1 MSDAIFIV
9 GYYRSGTS
17 ALSGA
22 LQRLGVKFFNEADP
36 NEHNPLGF
44 YEIPELIEFDVDLFN
59 RLGVEWTD
67 VRGLPTGWADRADL
81 APFLSRLDAILR
93 RRFTAADPVAYPVA
107 NPVWGLKHPHLC
119 RTLPLYERA
128 ALQAG
133 HNPHVVHIFRD
144 PWTAASSQQHK
155 NGLTR
160 AHALLLW
167 MSYVTSGERQ
177 ARHLSRSWL
186 TYHDLLANPAGQLN
200 RIEQDTGIALSHLV
214 PNGMADGAAYLT
226 SQLNR
231 SEPSPQEDLARP
243 LRDLVTRTWD
253 AILAR
258 NFMPAVWDG
267 FAEETA
273 DMVGFLTEIGA
284 SRGRVIPS
292 FGGPVAAVANAPPS
306 TIASLR
312 PAERLDE
319 GGEARLL
326 ALRAATP
333 DLPRL
338 AIIIAAPAGRAA
350 AVTETLESLR
360 GQWQLPASV
369 KIIATEA
376 LAIPGYTTLTSPPAP
391 GDLSRQLCAEL
402 NHAAATADYVAV
414 LNAGDT
420 LAADAILRFALTAA
434 TTPAGLIYCDEIVP
448 RDGGPWVRQKPA
460 WDITRLRQS
469 AYLGDWVWYRANTLL
484 ALGGFDAARAGAE
497 EYDYQLRL
505 AETGAQVLRLPEALF
520 TRSAQSCRDSI
531 PAADFCARAAE
542 AVTAHL
548 TRAGI
553 PATVQNRQHL
563 GLFHHLRLAP
573 DPGTSVILLVDGT
586 EVAALD
592 HWLTTLLSGP
602 ALSGPII
609 LAGTVLNPAMTSYLT
624 AVTQQ
629 TAALEGKV
637 LAVPPTAT
645 LTPAQ
650 ALAQAAALAVT
661 PYTAIIDARAHPATP
676 HWAEALRTR
685 LIDPGIA
692 LVAARTLVPL
702 SGNPKQFTVQGPIVI
717 GADTRLGAGHMSDDP
732 GPGGWLMVD
741 QEASAAAPPAIM
753 VRTAAL
759 AACTFPSLTGDALW
773 IDLCAQLR
781 AQGGR
786 IAWTPDVSFIIPA
799 ETICPDTQFA
809 FRQGTPAARALPWS
823 DPYHHP
829 ALSLHGD
836 LLVSEQRLGLVRS
849 QPADPISLL
858 VSGPPVAGEAILN
871 AARALRRTG
880 ALEADWAPEPLTA
893 ADLGRRAPSA
903 WLRVNPLTA
912 ALPGS
917 PAYSAVF
924 TNPPPPSAKPAIA
937 VATRLFATSP
947 GLVKQLRQF
956 TAPGQSVT
964 LWRPTLSPH
973 IWEDLKIGTGLNTR
987 PRVLWV
993 DEGIAPPW
1001 FTGLIN
1007 STLEIASWI
1016 VVERPGSTYS
1026 GAVARISPQP
1036 SEFAWAQA
1044 MAELAPQILVRPAGH
1059 DTSADHYKTLIA
1071 AAAGCHLLIDDRLDT
1086 PATLGAI
1093 QLTNRADTWKTAL
1106 TTAIHDLTAT
1116 LAHGA
1121 RARAAA
1127 LALPATESAP
1137 PPWTTLDHPALRSA
1151 AE

>member
-1 MSDAIFIV
+1 VSDAIFIV

-448 RDGGPWVRQKPA
+448 RDGGPWVRQKP
-460 WDITRLRQS
+460 TPC
-469 AYLGDWVWYRANTLL
+469 
-484 ALGGFDAARAGAE
+484 
-497 EYDYQLRL
+497 
-505 AETGAQVLRLPEALF
+505 LPW
-520 TRSAQSCRDSI
+520 
-531 PAADFCARAAE
+531 
-542 AVTAHL
+542 AV
-548 TRAGI
+548 
-553 PATVQNRQHL
+553 
-563 GLFHHLRLAP
+563 
-573 DPGTSVILLVDGT
+573 S
-586 EVAALD
+586 
-592 HWLTTLLSGP
+592 
-602 ALSGPII
+602 
-609 LAGTVLNPAMTSYLT
+609 M
-624 AVTQQ
+624 
-629 TAALEGKV
+629 
-637 LAVPPTAT
+637 
-645 LTPAQ
+645 
-650 ALAQAAALAVT
+650 
-661 PYTAIIDARAHPATP
+661 
-676 HWAEALRTR
+676 
-685 LIDPGIA
+685 
-692 LVAARTLVPL
+692 
-702 SGNPKQFTVQGPIVI
+702 
-717 GADTRLGAGHMSDDP
+717 
-732 GPGGWLMVD
+732 
-741 QEASAAAPPAIM
+741 PPAP
-753 VRTAAL
+753 VPRNTTTSSAS
-759 AACTFPSLTGDALW
+759 PK
-773 IDLCAQLR
+773 
-781 AQGGR
+781 
-786 IAWTPDVSFIIPA
+786 PA
-799 ETICPDTQFA
+799 RKCCGCP
-809 FRQGTPAARALPWS
+809 RRCSPAARKAAATASPPLIS
-823 DPYHHP
+823 AP
-829 ALSLHGD
+829 A
-836 LLVSEQRLGLVRS
+836 
-849 QPADPISLL
+849 
-858 VSGPPVAGEAILN
+858 
-871 AARALRRTG
+871 RRK
-880 ALEADWAPEPLTA
+880 
-893 ADLGRRAPSA
+893 PSP
-903 WLRVNPLTA
+903 RI
-912 ALPGS
+912 S
-917 PAYSAVF
+917 PAPASPPLCRTASTSACS
-924 TNPPPPSAKPAIA
+924 TICA
-937 VATRLFATSP
+937 
-947 GLVKQLRQF
+947 
-956 TAPGQSVT
+956 
-964 LWRPTLSPH
+964 WRPTPA
-973 IWEDLKIGTGLNTR
+973 
-987 PRVLWV
+987 PRSSSWST
-993 DEGIAPPW
+993 APR
-1001 FTGLIN
+1001 
-1007 STLEIASWI
+1007 S
-1016 VVERPGSTYS
+1016 
-1026 GAVARISPQP
+1026 
-1036 SEFAWAQA
+1036 
-1044 MAELAPQILVRPAGH
+1044 
-1059 DTSADHYKTLIA
+1059 
-1071 AAAGCHLLIDDRLDT
+1071 
-1086 PATLGAI
+1086 
-1093 QLTNRADTWKTAL
+1093 
-1106 TTAIHDLTAT
+1106 
-1116 LAHGA
+1116 
-1121 RARAAA
+1121 
-1127 LALPATESAP
+1127 
-1137 PPWTTLDHPALRSA
+1137 PPWTIGSPLCSA
-1151 AE
+1151 ARHSAARSSSPARSSTRP